1 MQTFNKISDYGKI
14 NISKNIFDLNER
26 LYNEVSKFY
35 IVRRNYDDM
44 LKREYLKKQRLLKL
58 RKKRDTIFKNCKNYF
73 IKYHY
78 VLFHAVKRIN
88 SDNNII
94 KNNIYFNL
102 FKNSENY
109 FNFNP
114 CLKQI
119 ITNKFISLTDISDFK
134 KRKKNINNRR
144 NRIYY
149 NLNFEKNKKINKKP
163 KFVNENKPL
172 SITQHFK
179 KKQLFSSMSI
189 FEFKKTHS
197 QFLPNIQS
205 EISISMNQSK
215 KFKNKLSIDKKKSKK
230 QLQLFSQYS
239 QIFNNNMYK
248 KVDIKTIRKDINSEF
263 GLKKINKIKFK
274 GIKINKFGKIK
285 FKKEKS
291 LNENEIK
298 KNWYDQL
305 DRKLKD
311 ILNKK
316 IFRINKNFNIE

>member
-1 MQTFNKISDYGKI
+1 MRTFDKISDYGKI
-14 NISKNIFDLNER
+14 NISKNIFNLNER
-26 LYNEVSKFY
+26 LHDEVSKFY
-35 IVRRNYDDM
+35 IVRRNYDDI
-44 LKREYLKKQRLLKL
+44 LKREYLKKQRILKL
-58 RKKRDTIFKNCKNYF
+58 RIKREKIFKNCKNYF

-205 EISISMNQSK
+205 EISISMNQLK

-316 IFRINKNFNIE
+316 IFRINKNFNID